1 MSKILLIEDDKDLQE
16 GLRFSLEMDGYEVD
30 SVGTRKDGEILIHK
44 NDYELIIMDCNL
56 PDGNGFEICRRIR
69 SKSQIPI
76 LMLTARDTEMDEVQ
90 ALQSGV
96 DDYMRKPF
104 SLAVLK
110 LRIGNLVRKNRIDNK
125 IKVKDIILDKSNCKI
140 YKDGREVA
148 VSAIEYKLLLY
159 LIENQG
165 QVLSKDNILMNI
177 WDNDGKFVDENIV
190 SVNIRRLRIKIE
202 EDSSNP
208 QYIKTIHGLG
218 YMFS

>member
-159 LIENQG
+159 LMENQG

>member
-110 LRIGNLVRKNRIDNK
+110 LRIGNLVRKNSIDNK

-159 LIENQG
+159 LMENQG

>member
-1 MSKILLIEDDKDLQE
+1 
-16 GLRFSLEMDGYEVD
+16 
-30 SVGTRKDGEILIHK
+30 
-44 NDYELIIMDCNL
+44 
-56 PDGNGFEICRRIR
+56 
-69 SKSQIPI
+69 
-76 LMLTARDTEMDEVQ
+76 MDEVQ

-159 LIENQG
+159 LMENQG